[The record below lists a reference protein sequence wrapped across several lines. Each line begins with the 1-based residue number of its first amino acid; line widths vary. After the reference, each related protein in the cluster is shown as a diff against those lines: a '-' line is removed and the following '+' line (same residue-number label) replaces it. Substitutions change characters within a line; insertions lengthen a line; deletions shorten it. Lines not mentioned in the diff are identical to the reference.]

1 MQYCKFLDRG
11 KTCHFGCREEHGQQ
25 TIMCHR
31 FGRGECRSP
40 AGNCPHG
47 MHYPPQP
54 RGNGSQTTSTQPRGD
69 GFRPHLPDTA
79 MEMELKEHLATLM
92 LSSKCEELL
101 DLDKD
106 TLDRWY
112 RSLTL
117 KRHPDKGC
125 NGGSHEKMVEL
136 HNAYEYV
143 RGSLPF
149 SMTVS

>member
-1 MQYCKFLDRG
+1 MQWCKYLDRNQR
-11 KTCHFGCREEHGQQ
+11 CRFGCREEHGQQ

-31 FGRGECRSP
+31 FGRGECRYP
-40 AGNCPHG
+40 AGECRHG
-47 MHYPPQP
+47 MHYSPQP
-54 RGNGSQTTSTQPRGD
+54 RGNGSPTTSTQPRGD

-79 MEMELKEHLATLM
+79 MEIELKKHLAILM

-101 DLDKD
+101 DLDVD
-106 TLDRWY
+106 TLNRWY

-125 NGGSHEKMVEL
+125 NGGSHERMVDL

-143 RGSLPF
+143 RGRLPF